1 MTRLQ
6 LLATSGILMALTPVA
21 VHGQVTASGTL
32 KMLRVHDVGT
42 AYGPPGDRID
52 VEVVITIDT
61 QPGKAFGFQL
71 RQDANESARTA
82 MLDLLRD
89 AYAQNLRV
97 TFDHI
102 TPAGKNN
109 GRIIRVW
116 LSR

>member
-1 MTRLQ
+1 MSRRALHALSAIA
-6 LLATSGILMALTPVA
+6 LLVTA
-21 VHGQVTASGTL
+21 VSAQAQVTAQGKI

-42 AYGPPGDRID
+42 AYGPPSDRID
-52 VEVVITIDT
+52 VEVVTTLDT

-71 RQDANESARTA
+71 RQDGNMAARQG

-89 AYAQNLRV
+89 AYANNWTV
-97 TFDHI
+97 SFDHI

-116 LSR
+116 LSH

>member
-1 MTRLQ
+1 MKHRAIVSM
-6 LLATSGILMALTPVA
+6 LACIAAMTPVA
-21 VHGQVTASGTL
+21 AESQVTASGRI
-32 KMLRVHDVGT
+32 KVLRVHDVGT
-42 AYGPPGDRID
+42 AYGPASDRID
-52 VEVVITIDT
+52 VEVVTTLDT

-71 RQDANESARTA
+71 RQDANQSARRG

-89 AYAQNLRV
+89 AYANNWPV
-97 TFDHI
+97 SFDHI